1 MELTERRIKEGE
13 YFINSEST
21 LKEVASEFGVSLGTV
36 AYDFKKLKEIDKE
49 LYEAVKDQV
58 SDVMHTFNYPYTI
71 PQALLA
77 EKICTTIGMD
87 NLSKIITKR

>member
-58 SDVMHTFNYPYTI
+58 NKKERSKKGGLKTKELWI
-71 PQALLA
+71 
-77 EKICTTIGMD
+77 EKGVV
-87 NLSKIITKR
+87 KQKK

>member
-49 LYEAVKDQV
+49 L
-58 SDVMHTFNYPYTI
+58 
-71 PQALLA
+71 
-77 EKICTTIGMD
+77 
-87 NLSKIITKR
+87 

>member
-49 LYEAVKDQV
+49 LYEAVKNQV
-58 SDVMHTFNYPYTI
+58 NKNKKERSKKGGLKTKELWI
-71 PQALLA
+71 
-77 EKICTTIGMD
+77 EKGVV
-87 NLSKIITKR
+87 KQKK